1 MRTPGLLA
9 RRMRLTRRGRLRRRH
24 VGWLAGLLDA
34 EAADDAGWQLRVW
47 RCCVAVDVYRA
58 TSLSAQ
64 RSILSRAIR
73 TLKNPLRRES
83 AVPYT
88 DTKVMGRKVG
98 WVRRL
103 LTTGRARA

>member
-1 MRTPGLLA
+1 
-9 RRMRLTRRGRLRRRH
+9 MRLTRRGRLRRRRH

-34 EAADDAGWQLRVW
+34 EAAGDAGWQLRVW

-103 LTTGRARA
+103 LTTGRIRA